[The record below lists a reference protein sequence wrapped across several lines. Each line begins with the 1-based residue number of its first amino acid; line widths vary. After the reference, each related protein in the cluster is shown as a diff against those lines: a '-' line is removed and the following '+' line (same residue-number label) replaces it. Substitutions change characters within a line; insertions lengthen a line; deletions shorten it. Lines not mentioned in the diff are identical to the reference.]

1 MKLPCFQEIVAQAW
15 QSPTSHTEPFHCL
28 GHKLHTTSAA
38 LNKWSASLLSEA
50 LYKLLMA
57 QEIILRLDEA
67 QDFRG
72 LSTAEASLQ
81 NRL

>member
-1 MKLPCFQEIVAQAW
+1 
-15 QSPTSHTEPFHCL
+15 
-28 GHKLHTTSAA
+28 
-38 LNKWSASLLSEA
+38 LSEA

-57 QEIILRLDEA
+57 QEIILRLDEV